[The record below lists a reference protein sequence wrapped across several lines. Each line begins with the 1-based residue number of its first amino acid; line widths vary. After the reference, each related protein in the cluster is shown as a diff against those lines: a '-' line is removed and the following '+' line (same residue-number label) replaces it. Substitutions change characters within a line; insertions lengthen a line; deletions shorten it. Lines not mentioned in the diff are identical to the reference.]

1 MLTRDWLSSKGA
13 VVSQLDDAS
22 LEEGKSYVN
31 DISSSSG
38 SHIDVDI
45 LSAVDDLIM
54 LNLINQDKVKDEQEA
69 NYALKQLWSESLD

>member
-1 MLTRDWLSSKGA
+1 M
-13 VVSQLDDAS
+13 VIPMDDTS

-31 DISSSSG
+31 SITSSNG

-45 LSAVDDLIM
+45 LSAVDDLVM
-54 LNLINQDKVKDEQEA
+54 LNLINQDKIKDEQEA